1 MGLAGSIRRL
11 LVPVKG
17 TPGDD
22 RVLEFAAQFAGKLP
36 VSVTLIY
43 VVEVSQSMPLDAEL
57 PADFAHGEHVLHSCE
72 QRAKHYQTLGA
83 KFERISTELLQAR
96 SAGAAIVDEA
106 IERGSDAILMAARIR
121 RRHGQ
126 TTAGDTVSY
135 VLKNAPC
142 EVVIVR
148 LAPSDQSLGGPW
160 PA

>member
-17 TPGDD
+17 TSGDD
-22 RVLEFAAQFAGKLP
+22 RVLEFAAQFAGKIP

-43 VVEVSQSMPLDAEL
+43 VVEVAQSMPLDAEL
-57 PADFAHGEHVLHSCE
+57 PSDIAHGERVLHACE
-72 QRAKHYQTLGA
+72 QRAKHYQASGA

-126 TTAGDTVSY
+126 STAGESVGY
-135 VLKNAPC
+135 VMKNAPC
-142 EVVIVR
+142 EVIVVR
-148 LAPSDQSLGGPW
+148 LAATEQATGGLW